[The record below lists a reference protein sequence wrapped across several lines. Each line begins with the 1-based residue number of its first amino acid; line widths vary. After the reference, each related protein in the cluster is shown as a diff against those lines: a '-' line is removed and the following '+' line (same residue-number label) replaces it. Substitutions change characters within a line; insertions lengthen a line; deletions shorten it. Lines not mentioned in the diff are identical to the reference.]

1 MLTAEVTW
9 AAIFVEV
16 ARVVAWTEVVEVAA
30 LVLETTATAVL
41 VVSATGVLVLTT
53 AGVVVAAT
61 EVILAT
67 YAVSGIK
74 CYTIYKEENLP
85 LHQ

>member
-9 AAIFVEV
+9 AAVFVEV

-30 LVLETTATAVL
+30 LMLETT
-41 VVSATGVLVLTT
+41 ATGVLVLTT
-53 AGVVVAAT
+53 TGVVVAAT

-67 YAVSGIK
+67 YAVSGVK